1 MINPSISV
9 VIPTHKRPDLLKRAI
24 ESVLSQTQSAVE
36 IIVVDDASCSETRSL
51 VEGFEVPNLFYVQNN
66 DGKGASSSRNLGVD
80 RASGDYIAFLDD
92 DDLFGLEKIKIV
104 SECISN
110 QSFDVLYHSAKINMV
125 NEGVFYYSKPKFFED
140 ASLFLKELAVSNIVG
155 GTPMVVVRR
164 DAFITSGRFD
174 ETLDAL
180 EDYEMWLRMASNGCL
195 FKKLDDPLTECNYV
209 TQKNSVSKNIKSNI
223 EALEKIR
230 RKHQKLYNSL
240 DHVAINRH
248 YLWQQRM
255 VVHKLLLN
263 GKTLKSLSAQ
273 FGVFKKS
280 LKFKDLIILFS
291 LLLGSKFIFKMKAR
305 FG

>member
-1 MINPSISV
+1 M
-9 VIPTHKRPDLLKRAI
+9 KRAI
-24 ESVLSQTQSAVE
+24 DSVLNQTLAAKE
-36 IIVVDDASCSETRSL
+36 IIIVDDASCAETRNL
-51 VEGFEVPNLFYVQNN
+51 VESFELSNLHYIENI
-66 DGKGASSSRNLGVD
+66 DGNGASSSRNLGVD
-80 RASGDYIAFLDD
+80 KASADYVAFLDD
-92 DDLFGLEKIKIV
+92 DDLFDSEKIKTV
-104 SECISN
+104 SKYISHH
-110 QSFDVLYHSAKINMV
+110 SYDVLYHPAKINMV

-164 DAFITSGRFD
+164 NAFIKSGRFD

-180 EDYEMWLRMASNGCL
+180 EDYELWLRMASNGYQ
-195 FKKLDDPLTECNYV
+195 FKKLDYPLTECNYI
-209 TQKNSVSKNIKSNI
+209 TKKNSLSKNIYSNL

-230 RKHQKLYNSL
+230 KKHQKLYNSL
-240 DHVAINRH
+240 DQKAINRH

-263 GKTLKSLSAQ
+263 GKILKSFSVQ

-280 LKFKDLIILFS
+280 HNFKDLIILFS
-291 LLLGSKFIFKMKAR
+291 LLLGSKFIFMMKAR